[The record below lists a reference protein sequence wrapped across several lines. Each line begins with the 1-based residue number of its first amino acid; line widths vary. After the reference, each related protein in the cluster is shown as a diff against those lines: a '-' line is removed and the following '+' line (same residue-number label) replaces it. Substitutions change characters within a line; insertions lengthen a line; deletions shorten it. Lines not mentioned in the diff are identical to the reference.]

1 MIPPNITNEH
11 IVRAIK
17 EIDNGR
23 VIPQSRESHGYLLK
37 FNGKIY
43 PPKFTISLANKYAN
57 GTELQPD
64 DFHGGDET
72 NNFLKSRSFEIIP
85 YNPTISEGWV
95 DFKQICAHFATSYH
109 SELAFF

>member
-37 FNGKIY
+37 FNGK
-43 PPKFTISLANKYAN
+43 
-57 GTELQPD
+57 
-64 DFHGGDET
+64 
-72 NNFLKSRSFEIIP
+72 FLIDI
-85 YNPTISEGWV
+85 
-95 DFKQICAHFATSYH
+95 
-109 SELAFF
+109 